1 MTTSIVEEIID
12 NQKCLVCKV
21 VKMCNRFYHY
31 VPLVEMVKKTYTE
44 RPIWS
49 PDERFMPPRKCM
61 NYRYYQSEITGT
73 TGPRRFDTDMNYQYY
88 HSETGTI
95 GGWW

>member
-1 MTTSIVEEIID
+1 
-12 NQKCLVCKV
+12 
-21 VKMCNRFYHY
+21 
-31 VPLVEMVKKTYTE
+31 MVKKTYTE

-73 TGPRRFDTDMNYQYY
+73 TGPRRFDADMNY
-88 HSETGTI
+88 
-95 GGWW
+95 